1 MNDLDPVDTARA
13 VPGDW
18 LVVPGEL
25 NEHLWR
31 WGRIGE
37 VLPAPEGVV
46 RLRVRWIGDVRD
58 SVVVAPEGAR
68 IEKAAS
74 WPDPAGDAIGVWP
87 DPHSR

>member
-1 MNDLDPVDTARA
+1 MNGSDPVDVLRA

-31 WGRIGE
+31 WGRISE
-37 VLPAPEGVV
+37 VLPSPDGVA
-46 RLRVRWIGDVRD
+46 RFRVRWVGDVHD

-68 IEKAAS
+68 VAEAAR
-74 WPDPAGDAIGVWP
+74 WPEPAGDAVGVWP
-87 DPHSR
+87 E